1 MSISCILCHCEG
13 VKRPKQSQISN
24 KYGVELFM
32 SDSNRDNL
40 LIEQCLNGRQGSF
53 SKLIDKYKK
62 LTFNVAYRMTNNL
75 QDAED
80 ISQEVFIRV
89 YRSLYNFNPNYKF
102 STWLY
107 QMTLNICRD
116 RFRKGKIP
124 SVSLD
129 APFNK
134 DDQKDFSSIIPDNQN
149 NPEDIIMGVEQT
161 NFINDLI
168 ASLPPKYREVITLRH
183 LRDLSYEETSKILNI
198 SLGSVKSRLFRAR
211 ELLKNKLQK

>member
-1 MSISCILCHCEG
+1 
-13 VKRPKQSQISN
+13 
-24 KYGVELFM
+24 M

-40 LIEQCLNGRQGSF
+40 LIEQCLKGQQSSF
-53 SKLIDKYKK
+53 SELIDEYKNMVFSLSYK
-62 LTFNVAYRMTNNL
+62 MTNSL
-75 QDAED
+75 EDAED

-89 YRSLYNFNPNYKF
+89 YKSLYNFNPNYKF

-107 QMTLNICRD
+107 QITLNICRD

-129 APFNK
+129 TPLNK
-134 DDQKDFSSIIPDNQN
+134 DDQKDLRSIIPDNQN

-168 ASLPPKYREVITLRH
+168 TSLPLKYREVIILRH
-183 LRDLSYEETSKILNI
+183 LKDLSYDEMSKILNI
-198 SLGSVKSRLFRAR
+198 SLGSVKTRLFRAR
-211 ELLKNKLQK
+211 ELLKNKLKKNETFYLLSRINN

>member
-1 MSISCILCHCEG
+1 
-13 VKRPKQSQISN
+13 
-24 KYGVELFM
+24 M

-40 LIEQCLNGRQGSF
+40 LIEQCLKGQQSSF
-53 SKLIDKYKK
+53 SELIDEYKNMVFSLSYK
-62 LTFNVAYRMTNNL
+62 MTNNL

-89 YRSLYNFNPNYKF
+89 YKSLYNFNPNYKF

-107 QMTLNICRD
+107 QITLNICRD

-129 APFNK
+129 TPPNK

-168 ASLPPKYREVITLRH
+168 TSLPLKYREVIILHH
-183 LRDLSYEETSKILNI
+183 LKDLSYDEMSKILNI
-198 SLGSVKSRLFRAR
+198 SLGSVKTRLFRAR
-211 ELLKNKLQK
+211 ELLKNKLKKNETFYLLSRINN

>member
-1 MSISCILCHCEG
+1 
-13 VKRPKQSQISN
+13 
-24 KYGVELFM
+24 M

-40 LIEQCLNGRQGSF
+40 LIEQCLKGQQSSF
-53 SKLIDKYKK
+53 SELIDEYKNMVFSLSYK
-62 LTFNVAYRMTNNL
+62 MTNSL
-75 QDAED
+75 EDAED

-89 YRSLYNFNPNYKF
+89 YKSLYNFNPNYKF

-107 QMTLNICRD
+107 QMTLNLCRD

-129 APFNK
+129 SPLNK
-134 DDQKDFSSIIPDNQN
+134 DDQKDLRSIIPDNQN

-168 ASLPPKYREVITLRH
+168 TSLPLKYREVIILRH
-183 LRDLSYEETSKILNI
+183 LKDLSYDEMSKILNI
-198 SLGSVKSRLFRAR
+198 SLGSVKTRLFRAR
-211 ELLKNKLQK
+211 ELLKNKLKKNETFYLLSRINN

>member
-1 MSISCILCHCEG
+1 
-13 VKRPKQSQISN
+13 
-24 KYGVELFM
+24 M
-32 SDSNRDNL
+32 SDSNRNNL
-40 LIEQCLNGRQGSF
+40 LIEQCLKGQQSSF
-53 SKLIDKYKK
+53 SELIDEYKNMVFSLSYK
-62 LTFNVAYRMTNNL
+62 MTNSL
-75 QDAED
+75 EDAED

-89 YRSLYNFNPNYKF
+89 YKSLYNFNPRYKF

-107 QMTLNICRD
+107 QLTLNICRD

-129 APFNK
+129 TPPNK

-168 ASLPPKYREVITLRH
+168 TSLPLKYREVIILCH
-183 LRDLSYEETSKILNI
+183 LKDLSYDEMSKILNI
-198 SLGSVKSRLFRAR
+198 SLGSVKTRLFRAR
-211 ELLKNKLQK
+211 ELLKNKLKKNETFYLLSRINN

>member
-1 MSISCILCHCEG
+1 
-13 VKRPKQSQISN
+13 
-24 KYGVELFM
+24 M

-40 LIEQCLNGRQGSF
+40 LIEQCLKGQQSSF
-53 SKLIDKYKK
+53 SELIDEYKNMVFSLSYK
-62 LTFNVAYRMTNNL
+62 MTNSL
-75 QDAED
+75 EDAED

-89 YRSLYNFNPNYKF
+89 YKSLYNFNPRYKF

-107 QMTLNICRD
+107 QLTLNICRD

-129 APFNK
+129 TPPNK

-168 ASLPPKYREVITLRH
+168 TSLPLKYREVIILRH
-183 LRDLSYEETSKILNI
+183 LKDLSYDEMSKILNI
-198 SLGSVKSRLFRAR
+198 SLGSVKTRLFRAR
-211 ELLKNKLQK
+211 ELLKNKLKKNETFYLLSRINN

>member
-1 MSISCILCHCEG
+1 
-13 VKRPKQSQISN
+13 
-24 KYGVELFM
+24 M

-40 LIEQCLNGRQGSF
+40 LIEQCLKGQQSSF
-53 SKLIDKYKK
+53 SELIDKYKN
-62 LTFNVAYRMTNNL
+62 LVFDLAYRMTYNL

-89 YRSLYNFNPNYKF
+89 YKSLYNFNPNYKF

-129 APFNK
+129 APLNK

-161 NFINDLI
+161 NFINALI
-168 ASLPPKYREVITLRH
+168 ASLSPKYREIIILRH
-183 LRDLSYEETSKILNI
+183 LRDLSYEEMSKILNI
-198 SLGSVKSRLFRAR
+198 SLGSVKSRIFRAR

>member
-1 MSISCILCHCEG
+1 
-13 VKRPKQSQISN
+13 
-24 KYGVELFM
+24 M

-40 LIEQCLNGRQGSF
+40 LIEQCLKGQQSSF
-53 SKLIDKYKK
+53 SELIDEYKNMVFSLSYK
-62 LTFNVAYRMTNNL
+62 MTNSL
-75 QDAED
+75 EDAED

-89 YRSLYNFNPNYKF
+89 YKSLYNFNPNYKF

-107 QMTLNICRD
+107 QLTLNICRD

-129 APFNK
+129 TPLNK
-134 DDQKDFSSIIPDNQN
+134 DDQKDLRSIIPDNQN

-168 ASLPPKYREVITLRH
+168 TSLPLKYREVIILRH
-183 LRDLSYEETSKILNI
+183 LKDLSYDEMSKILNI
-198 SLGSVKSRLFRAR
+198 SLGSVKTRLFRAR
-211 ELLKNKLQK
+211 ELLKNKLKKNETFYLLSRINN

>member
-1 MSISCILCHCEG
+1 
-13 VKRPKQSQISN
+13 
-24 KYGVELFM
+24 M

-40 LIEQCLNGRQGSF
+40 LIEQSLKGQQSSF
-53 SKLIDKYKK
+53 SELIDKYKN
-62 LTFNVAYRMTNNL
+62 LVFNLAYRMTYNL

-89 YRSLYNFNPNYKF
+89 YKSLSNFNPRYKF

-107 QMTLNICRD
+107 QVTLNLCRD

-129 APFNK
+129 TPPNEG
-134 DDQKDFSSIIPDNQN
+134 DQKDFNSLIANPKN
-149 NPEDIIMGVEQT
+149 NLEEAFLQAEQT
-161 NFINDLI
+161 NFINTLI
-168 ASLPPKYREVITLRH
+168 SSLPPKYREVIILRH
-183 LRDLSYEETSKILNI
+183 LRDLSYEEMSKILNI

-211 ELLKNKLQK
+211 ELLKNKLKK

>member
-1 MSISCILCHCEG
+1 
-13 VKRPKQSQISN
+13 
-24 KYGVELFM
+24 M

-89 YRSLYNFNPNYKF
+89 YRSLYNFDPQYKF

-124 SVSLD
+124 SISLD
-129 APFNK
+129 APLK
-134 DDQKDFSSIIPDNQN
+134 EDDQKDFSSIIPDNQN
-149 NPEDIIMGVEQT
+149 NPEDIIIGVEQT
-161 NFINDLI
+161 NIINDLI
-168 ASLPPKYREVITLRH
+168 TSLPPKYREVIVLRH
-183 LRDLSYEETSKILNI
+183 LRDLSYEEMSKILNI
-198 SLGSVKSRLFRAR
+198 SLGSVKTRLFRAR
-211 ELLKNKLQK
+211 ELLRKILLKSR